1 MGLSIASDELMLFF
15 PMSDP
20 ETLTNVVPIPIPSHS
35 CFISNI
41 FRLFQRN
48 RSETSE
54 QNVFHS
60 VVYVSDH
67 WWEHVLFFVF
77 SLSLSRFH
85 FVRRRGA
92 QKQICH
98 NKRLRMFRL
107 YTGVG
112 DRWGLTLCVDSEV
125 HFQVFRLPAFSHSLD
140 LSSWALSVS
149 FSIRFLTPFFS
160 YPSLFTPPCL
170 SVVFFLVQFLYHSG

>member
-1 MGLSIASDELMLFF
+1 
-15 PMSDP
+15 MSYRYQSRA
-20 ETLTNVVPIPIPSHS
+20 IPILYQTSWHY
-35 CFISNI
+35 F
-41 FRLFQRN
+41 
-48 RSETSE
+48 SETGAKLLSRMSFIQWRCTFLITGE
-54 QNVFHS
+54 NMFC
-60 VVYVSDH
+60 
-67 WWEHVLFFVF
+67 F
-77 SLSLSRFH
+77 SLSRFH

-170 SVVFFLVQFLYHSG
+170 SVVFFSQIFVPFRLTNAGSVRWDNFYFIFKI